1 MLVSTYLEN
10 YLERQAYR
18 PSTVRN
24 YQKHIKQLGLMHLD
38 IEQITPK
45 LLMES
50 CARLQTYTVRRS
62 ALISCR
68 AIFKE
73 HLGLDHKKIP
83 ILPHVQKVYDFP
95 SQDEL
100 HEMIGRTK
108 YRLQLLLCMYAG
120 LRVGEACGIRKQDL
134 IGNRLTITR
143 QVGQDGSITTA
154 KTIGVVV
161 IPNWLAD
168 EINATSGDLFPQG
181 KGSIVVT
188 HACRNQSDRTGKQ
201 MNPHLLR
208 HWYCTTLINNGAN
221 PEIVRRQMRHA
232 NLNTT
237 MRTYVQVKPSQ
248 IMDSLPMA
256 PEGVTRRHS
265 KSIEDSLL
273 TDPCLVMV

>member
-1 MLVSTYLEN
+1 MLVSTYLQN

-18 PSTVRN
+18 PSTSRN
-24 YQKHIKQLGLMHLD
+24 YQKHIKQLGLMDLEID
-38 IEQITPK
+38 QITPK
-45 LLMES
+45 LIMES

-83 ILPHVQKVYDFP
+83 ILPHVQKVYEFP
-95 SQDEL
+95 TQDEL
-100 HEMIGRTK
+100 HDMINRTK

-134 IGNRLTITR
+134 IGNRLTVTR

-154 KTIGVVV
+154 KTIGIVV

-168 EINATSGDLFPQG
+168 EINESVGDLFPQG
-181 KGSIVVT
+181 KGSLVVT

-248 IMDSLPMA
+248 IMESLPLA
-256 PEGVTRRHS
+256 PEGVFRHRS

-273 TDPCLVMV
+273 SDPCSVMV

>member
-1 MLVSTYLEN
+1 MLVSTYLQK

-18 PSTVRN
+18 PSTSRN
-24 YQKHIKQLGLMHLD
+24 YQKHIKQLGLMDLE

-83 ILPHVQKVYDFP
+83 ILPHVQKVYEFP
-95 SQDEL
+95 TQDEL
-100 HEMIGRTK
+100 HEMINRTK

-120 LRVGEACGIRKQDL
+120 LRVGESCGIRKQDL

-168 EINATSGDLFPQG
+168 EINDTRGDLFPQG
-181 KGSIVVT
+181 KNSLVVT

-248 IMDSLPMA
+248 IMESLPLA
-256 PEGVTRRHS
+256 PEGVIRNHS

-273 TDPCLVMV
+273 ADPCSVMV

>member
-1 MLVSTYLEN
+1 
-10 YLERQAYR
+10 
-18 PSTVRN
+18 
-24 YQKHIKQLGLMHLD
+24 MHLD

-45 LLMES
+45 LLMEA

-120 LRVGEACGIRKQDL
+120 LRVGEACGIRKHDL

-248 IMDSLPMA
+248 IMDSLPIA

-273 TDPCLVMV
+273 ADPCLVMV

>member
-1 MLVSTYLEN
+1 MLVSTYLQN

-18 PSTVRN
+18 PSTSRN
-24 YQKHIKQLGLMHLD
+24 YQKHIKQLGLMDLE
-38 IEQITPK
+38 INQITPK
-45 LLMES
+45 LIMES

-83 ILPHVQKVYDFP
+83 ILPHVQKVYEFP
-95 SQDEL
+95 TQDEL

-120 LRVGEACGIRKQDL
+120 LRVGEACAIRKQDL

-143 QVGQDGSITTA
+143 QVGQDGSVTTA

-168 EINATSGDLFPQG
+168 EINESVGDLFQQG
-181 KGSIVVT
+181 KGSLVVT

-248 IMDSLPMA
+248 IMDSLPLA
-256 PEGVTRRHS
+256 PEGLIKHRS
-265 KSIEDSLL
+265 KSIEDCLL
-273 TDPCLVMV
+273 DDPCSVMV